1 MVDTSL
7 TQFKRCDLVKAT
19 GRRWWD
25 GSSLMDNVP
34 NNAVSSRT
42 AVFPGRYK
50 SLNEVVD
57 FVTGAAQAAGLDADG
72 VNAVQLAVDEACSN
86 IIDHAYGGEGHGE
99 IKCTCHIAHDRLTVQ
114 LRDYGSPFD
123 PSCVSDPD
131 LECDLEERG
140 EGGLG
145 LYIMRRL
152 MDEIH
157 FECTSESGNTL
168 TMVKRQE
175 TSG

>member
-1 MVDTSL
+1 MT
-7 TQFKRCDLVKAT
+7 
-19 GRRWWD
+19 
-25 GSSLMDNVP
+25 
-34 NNAVSSRT
+34 
-42 AVFPGRYK
+42 
-50 SLNEVVD
+50 
-57 FVTGAAQAAGLDADG
+57 
-72 VNAVQLAVDEACSN
+72 
-86 IIDHAYGGEGHGE
+86 I
-99 IKCTCHIAHDRLTVQ
+99 Q

-152 MDEIH
+152 MDKIH
-157 FECTSESGNTL
+157 FEYSSESGNVL